1 MQRYSLGL
9 PLDTAI
15 KTAKPLTAMQM
26 DNSWDIIEP
35 GQDFEVVVDFR
46 PHTSLDL
53 QSFYYELEKIGT
65 SIQVGEGDGMYRMH
79 IHVPTES
86 RYEPI
91 DYTMTLGT
99 ITKVHIENL
108 LAQMEEIEQKSDK
121 GRLNLVP
128 VEPGQIAV
136 VSVAPGPGIARVFA
150 SLGAAAII
158 EGGQTMN
165 PSTQEIVSAFENL
178 PTDKIIILPNN
189 KNIFLAAEAAKEV
202 TVKQVAVIPCRTIPQ
217 GLAAMLRLVPS
228 GEFDSVVDEM
238 ISAINDVETGEITT
252 ATRSVEIDGVQVESG
267 EIIVL
272 HNGKLVM
279 STDSLEKA
287 CLGLMDKAHAEY
299 FELVTLFYGAETPY
313 PEVIRISDAIRGAYP
328 ELEVEVQEGGQPH
341 YHFIVAIE

>member
-1 MQRYSLGL
+1 
-9 PLDTAI
+9 
-15 KTAKPLTAMQM
+15 
-26 DNSWDIIEP
+26 
-35 GQDFEVVVDFR
+35 
-46 PHTSLDL
+46 
-53 QSFYYELEKIGT
+53 
-65 SIQVGEGDGMYRMH
+65 
-79 IHVPTES
+79 
-86 RYEPI
+86 
-91 DYTMTLGT
+91 
-99 ITKVHIENL
+99 
-108 LAQMEEIEQKSDK
+108 
-121 GRLNLVP
+121 
-128 VEPGQIAV
+128 
-136 VSVAPGPGIARVFA
+136 VFA

-228 GEFDSVVDEM
+228 GEFDSVVEEM
-238 ISAINDVETGEITT
+238 TSAIDDVETGEITT
-252 ATRSVEIDGVQVESG
+252 ATRSVEIDGVQVEAG

-287 CLGLMDKAHAEY
+287 CLGLMEKVHAEY
-299 FELVTLFYGAETPY
+299 FELVTLFYGVDTPY
-313 PEVIRISDAIRGAYP
+313 PEVIRISDAIRSAYP